1 MDDILNNLG
10 LPNDIGFEISLKT
23 LKSLLSRDAYDN
35 LYFTI
40 KKMFNKATDSI
51 GLDRSLNLGI
61 SMDFTIKFKDGQKI
75 IAMDEYTI
83 IQSIY
88 KYFNSDYEYNN
99 DVNFALEE
107 KEKLNVELQKLK
119 DFLRDKIK
127 EMRNVTE
134 VSQLKQISNSLY
146 ESYMMAYNERVK
158 NNDVLSILYWNNFLQ
173 TEMKLDIERISR
185 LRMWLETFIG
195 ELTKPLSFSLF
206 SEINEDK
213 TKLFFAIQFLNLA
226 VVLNDPYRSIL
237 IRNSIEL
244 VESIKN
250 KNVYINDVEFWHLS
264 PEENDD
270 SLSRVFYK
278 KVDLKLPLS
287 LIDMFSKNEDIHK
300 NVEVLLKYSNKDF
313 ENKDIQDVYGK
324 INSLIQSALKVSS
337 EMGLKD
343 VNLVDL
349 KNNALQELKTSN
361 NKERQLKLKSFIE
374 RVDTFLHYLQP
385 FKVQNGAGKFKNF
398 HVFYYENGMVALDK
412 LNGEY
417 GLMYVMPIM
426 VYLTILKNDN
436 IKDLY
441 EVRNILGVRCI
452 SHRKINW
459 KDIAKMYIDNH
470 EITNDEICALES
482 VKDISLPISDNDL
495 ETLKEKY
502 KDSEYVQEEIKEKE
516 IERKQRYEEIDEE
529 IRSSVA
535 SECSKELLDDEEE
548 KIVDEVKESNDFL
561 AINDSSVTSTI
572 TRNPKVS
579 LFTKF
584 RTKDEHGAMHCDM
597 CDEFTS
603 FDTRNFETHHII
615 PLSAGGIDNVY
626 NTVCLCGNCH
636 NRMHSKFPP
645 TMYEMGKLLE
655 KVRERVKNTTPY
667 YLQKFDRLFNP
678 NYNALYGDG
687 DYDKESLYY
696 ENNKEREDRNFL
708 VEWNSRR

>member
-1 MDDILNNLG
+1 MDEILNNLG

-23 LKSLLSRDAYDN
+23 LRSLLNRDAYDN
-35 LYFTI
+35 LYLTI
-40 KKMFNKATDSI
+40 RKMFDKVTESI
-51 GLDRSLNLGI
+51 GLDESLNLGI

-88 KYFNSDYEYNN
+88 KYFNTDYEYSN

-107 KEKLNVELQKLK
+107 KEKLNAELKKLK
-119 DFLRDKIK
+119 DFLRDKIN

-146 ESYMMAYNERVK
+146 ESYMMGYNDRVK
-158 NNDVLSILYWNNFLQ
+158 DNDIISILHWNNFLQ
-173 TEMKLDIERISR
+173 TEMELDIERISR
-185 LRMWLETFIG
+185 LRMWLETFIS

-226 VVLNDPYRSIL
+226 VALNDPYRSIL

-244 VESIKN
+244 VKSIKN
-250 KNVYINDVEFWHLS
+250 KNVYINDVEFWELS
-264 PEENDD
+264 PKENDD

-278 KVDLKLPLS
+278 RVDLKLPLS
-287 LIDMFSKNEDIHK
+287 LIDKFSKYEDIHK

-313 ENKDIQDVYGK
+313 ENKNIQDVYEK
-324 INSLIQSALKVSS
+324 ISSLIQNALKFSS
-337 EMGLKD
+337 EMGLED

-385 FKVQNGAGKFKNF
+385 FKVQEGAGKFKNF
-398 HVFYYENGMVALDK
+398 HVLYYKNGMVALDK

-452 SHRKINW
+452 SHRKTNW
-459 KDIAKMYIDNH
+459 KDIAKMYINNH
-470 EITNDEICALES
+470 EITNDEISVLES
-482 VKDISLPISDNDL
+482 VKDISLPISDNGL

-502 KDSEYVQEEIKEKE
+502 RGSEYLQEEIKEKE

-529 IRSSVA
+529 IRSNVS
-535 SECSKELLDDEEE
+535 SECAKELLDEEEE
-548 KIVDEVKESNDFL
+548 KIADEVKESNDFL
-561 AINDSSVTSTI
+561 AINDSSVTSTA

-579 LFTKF
+579 LFTKL

-597 CDEFTS
+597 CGEFTS

-615 PLSAGGIDNVY
+615 PLSAGGIDNIY

-655 KVRERVKNTTPY
+655 KVRERIKNTTPY

-678 NYNALYGDG
+678 NYNALYGDD

>member
-1 MDDILNNLG
+1 MLN
-10 LPNDIGFEISLKT
+10 
-23 LKSLLSRDAYDN
+23 RDAYDN
-35 LYFTI
+35 LYLTI
-40 KKMFNKATDSI
+40 RKMFDKVTESI
-51 GLDRSLNLGI
+51 GLDESLNLGI

-88 KYFNSDYEYNN
+88 KYFNTDYEYSN

-107 KEKLNVELQKLK
+107 KEKLNAELKKLK
-119 DFLRDKIK
+119 DFLRNKIN

-146 ESYMMAYNERVK
+146 ESYMMGYNDRVK
-158 NNDVLSILYWNNFLQ
+158 DNDIISILHWNNFLQ

-185 LRMWLETFIG
+185 LRMWLETFIS

-226 VVLNDPYRSIL
+226 VALNDPYRSIL

-244 VESIKN
+244 VKSIKN
-250 KNVYINDVEFWHLS
+250 KNVYINDVEFWELS
-264 PEENDD
+264 PKENDD

-278 KVDLKLPLS
+278 RVDLKLPLS
-287 LIDMFSKNEDIHK
+287 LIDKFSKYEDIHK

-313 ENKDIQDVYGK
+313 ENKNIQDVYEK
-324 INSLIQSALKVSS
+324 ISSLIQSALKTSS
-337 EMGLKD
+337 EMGLED

-385 FKVQNGAGKFKNF
+385 FKVQEGAGKFKNF
-398 HVFYYENGMVALDK
+398 HVLYYKNGMVALDK
-412 LNGEY
+412 FNGEY

-459 KDIAKMYIDNH
+459 KDIAKMYINNH
-470 EITNDEICALES
+470 EITNDEISVLES
-482 VKDISLPISDNDL
+482 VKDISLPISDNGL

-502 KDSEYVQEEIKEKE
+502 RGSEYLQEEIKEKE

-529 IRSSVA
+529 IRNNVS
-535 SECSKELLDDEEE
+535 SECAKELLDDEEE

-579 LFTKF
+579 LFTKL

-655 KVRERVKNTTPY
+655 KVRERIKSTTPY

-678 NYNALYGDG
+678 NYNALYGDD

>member
-1 MDDILNNLG
+1 
-10 LPNDIGFEISLKT
+10 
-23 LKSLLSRDAYDN
+23 
-35 LYFTI
+35 
-40 KKMFNKATDSI
+40 
-51 GLDRSLNLGI
+51 
-61 SMDFTIKFKDGQKI
+61 
-75 IAMDEYTI
+75 
-83 IQSIY
+83 
-88 KYFNSDYEYNN
+88 
-99 DVNFALEE
+99 
-107 KEKLNVELQKLK
+107 
-119 DFLRDKIK
+119 
-127 EMRNVTE
+127 
-134 VSQLKQISNSLY
+134 
-146 ESYMMAYNERVK
+146 
-158 NNDVLSILYWNNFLQ
+158 
-173 TEMKLDIERISR
+173 MKLDIERISR
-185 LRMWLETFIG
+185 LRMWLETFIS

-226 VVLNDPYRSIL
+226 VALNDPYRSIL

-244 VESIKN
+244 VKSIKN
-250 KNVYINDVEFWHLS
+250 KNVYINDVEFWELS
-264 PEENDD
+264 PKENDD

-278 KVDLKLPLS
+278 RVDLKLPLS
-287 LIDMFSKNEDIHK
+287 LIDKFSKYEDIHK
-300 NVEVLLKYSNKDF
+300 NVDVLLKYSNKDF
-313 ENKDIQDVYGK
+313 ENKNIQDVYEK
-324 INSLIQSALKVSS
+324 ISSLIQNALKSSS
-337 EMGLKD
+337 EMGLED

-385 FKVQNGAGKFKNF
+385 FKVQEGAGKFKNF
-398 HVFYYENGMVALDK
+398 HVLYYKNGMVALDK

-452 SHRKINW
+452 SHRKTNW
-459 KDIAKMYIDNH
+459 KDIAKMYINNH
-470 EITNDEICALES
+470 EITNDEISVLES
-482 VKDISLPISDNDL
+482 VKDISLPISDNGL

-502 KDSEYVQEEIKEKE
+502 RGNEYLQEEIKEKE

-529 IRSSVA
+529 IRSNVS
-535 SECSKELLDDEEE
+535 SECAKELLDEEEE
-548 KIVDEVKESNDFL
+548 KIADEVKESNDFL
-561 AINDSSVTSTI
+561 AINDSSVTSTA

-579 LFTKF
+579 LFTKL

-597 CDEFTS
+597 CGEFTS

-615 PLSAGGIDNVY
+615 PLSAGGIDNIY

-655 KVRERVKNTTPY
+655 KVRERIKSTTPY

-678 NYNALYGDG
+678 NYNALYGDD

>member
-1 MDDILNNLG
+1 MDKILNSLG

-23 LKSLLSRDAYDN
+23 LRSLLNRDAYDN
-35 LYFTI
+35 LYLTI
-40 KKMFNKATDSI
+40 RKMFDKVTESI
-51 GLDRSLNLGI
+51 GLDESLNLGI

-88 KYFNSDYEYNN
+88 KYFNTDYEYSN

-107 KEKLNVELQKLK
+107 KEKLNAELKKLK
-119 DFLRDKIK
+119 DFLRDKIN

-146 ESYMMAYNERVK
+146 ESYMMGYNDRVK
-158 NNDVLSILYWNNFLQ
+158 ENDIISILHWNNFLQ
-173 TEMKLDIERISR
+173 TEMELDIERISR
-185 LRMWLETFIG
+185 LRMWLETFIS

-226 VVLNDPYRSIL
+226 VALNDPYRSIL

-244 VESIKN
+244 VKSIKN
-250 KNVYINDVEFWHLS
+250 KNVYINDVEFWELS
-264 PEENDD
+264 PKENDD

-278 KVDLKLPLS
+278 RVDLKLPLS
-287 LIDMFSKNEDIHK
+287 LIDKFSKYEDIHK

-313 ENKDIQDVYGK
+313 ENKNIQDVYEK
-324 INSLIQSALKVSS
+324 ISSLIQNALKSSS
-337 EMGLKD
+337 EMGLED

-385 FKVQNGAGKFKNF
+385 FKVQEGAGKFKNF
-398 HVFYYENGMVALDK
+398 HVLYYKNGMVALDK

-452 SHRKINW
+452 SHRKTNW
-459 KDIAKMYIDNH
+459 KDIAKMYINNH
-470 EITNDEICALES
+470 EITNDEISVLES
-482 VKDISLPISDNDL
+482 VKDISLPISDNGL

-502 KDSEYVQEEIKEKE
+502 RGNEYLQEEIKEKE

-529 IRSSVA
+529 IRSNVS
-535 SECSKELLDDEEE
+535 SECAKELLDEEEE
-548 KIVDEVKESNDFL
+548 KIADEVKESNDFL
-561 AINDSSVTSTI
+561 AINDSSVTSTA

-579 LFTKF
+579 LFTKL

-615 PLSAGGIDNVY
+615 PLSAGGIDNIY

-655 KVRERVKNTTPY
+655 KVRERIKSTTPY

-678 NYNALYGDG
+678 NYNALYGDD

>member
-1 MDDILNNLG
+1 MDEILNNLG
-10 LPNDIGFEISLKT
+10 LPNNIGFEISLKT
-23 LKSLLSRDAYDN
+23 LRSLLNRDAYDN
-35 LYFTI
+35 LYLTI
-40 KKMFNKATDSI
+40 RKMFDKVTESI
-51 GLDRSLNLGI
+51 GLDESLNLGI

-88 KYFNSDYEYNN
+88 KYFNTDYEYSN

-107 KEKLNVELQKLK
+107 KEKLNAELKKLK
-119 DFLRDKIK
+119 DFLRNKIN

-146 ESYMMAYNERVK
+146 ESYMMGYNDRVK
-158 NNDVLSILYWNNFLQ
+158 DNDIISILHWNNFLQ

-185 LRMWLETFIG
+185 LRMWLETFIS

-206 SEINEDK
+206 SEINKDK

-226 VVLNDPYRSIL
+226 VALNDPYRSIL

-244 VESIKN
+244 VKSIKN
-250 KNVYINDVEFWHLS
+250 KNVYINDVEFWELS
-264 PEENDD
+264 PKENDD

-278 KVDLKLPLS
+278 RVDLKLPLS
-287 LIDMFSKNEDIHK
+287 LIDKFSKYEDIHK

-313 ENKDIQDVYGK
+313 ENKNIQDVYEK
-324 INSLIQSALKVSS
+324 ISSLIQSALKTSS
-337 EMGLKD
+337 EMGLED

-385 FKVQNGAGKFKNF
+385 FKVQEGAGKFKNF
-398 HVFYYENGMVALDK
+398 HVLYYKNGMVALDK
-412 LNGEY
+412 FNGEY

-459 KDIAKMYIDNH
+459 KDIAKMYINNH
-470 EITNDEICALES
+470 EITNDEISVLES
-482 VKDISLPISDNDL
+482 VKDISLPISDNGL

-502 KDSEYVQEEIKEKE
+502 RGSEYLQEEIKEKE

-529 IRSSVA
+529 IRNNVS
-535 SECSKELLDDEEE
+535 SECAKELLDDEEE

-579 LFTKF
+579 LFTKL

-655 KVRERVKNTTPY
+655 KVRERIKSTTPY

-678 NYNALYGDG
+678 NYNALYGDD

>member
-1 MDDILNNLG
+1 MDEILNNLG

-23 LKSLLSRDAYDN
+23 LRSLLNRDAYDN
-35 LYFTI
+35 LYLTI
-40 KKMFNKATDSI
+40 RKMFDKVTESI
-51 GLDRSLNLGI
+51 GLDESLNLGI

-88 KYFNSDYEYNN
+88 KYFNSDYEYSN

-107 KEKLNVELQKLK
+107 KEKLNAELKKLK
-119 DFLRDKIK
+119 DFLRDKIN

-146 ESYMMAYNERVK
+146 ESYMMGYNDRVK
-158 NNDVLSILYWNNFLQ
+158 DNDIISILHWNNFLQ

-185 LRMWLETFIG
+185 LRMWLETFIS

-206 SEINEDK
+206 SEIDEDK

-226 VVLNDPYRSIL
+226 VALNDPYRSIL

-244 VESIKN
+244 VKSIKN
-250 KNVYINDVEFWHLS
+250 KNVYINDVEFWELS
-264 PEENDD
+264 PKENDD

-278 KVDLKLPLS
+278 RVDLKLPLS
-287 LIDMFSKNEDIHK
+287 LIDKFSKYEDIHK

-313 ENKDIQDVYGK
+313 ENKNIQDVYEK
-324 INSLIQSALKVSS
+324 ISSLIQSALKSSS
-337 EMGLKD
+337 EMGLED

-349 KNNALQELKTSN
+349 KNNALRELKTSN

-385 FKVQNGAGKFKNF
+385 FKVQEGAGKFKNF
-398 HVFYYENGMVALDK
+398 HVLYYKNGMVALDK

-452 SHRKINW
+452 SHRKTNW
-459 KDIAKMYIDNH
+459 KDIAKMYINNH
-470 EITNDEICALES
+470 EITNDEISVLES

-502 KDSEYVQEEIKEKE
+502 RGSEYLQEEIKEKE

-529 IRSSVA
+529 IRSSVS
-535 SECSKELLDDEEE
+535 SECAKELLDDEEE
-548 KIVDEVKESNDFL
+548 KIIDEVNESNDFL
-561 AINDSSVTSTI
+561 AINDSSVTSTG

-579 LFTKF
+579 LFTKL

-615 PLSAGGIDNVY
+615 PLSVGGIDNIY

-636 NRMHSKFPP
+636 NRIHSKFPP
-645 TMYEMGKLLE
+645 TMYEMGKLLG
-655 KVRERVKNTTPY
+655 KVRERIKSTTPY

-678 NYNALYGDG
+678 NYNALYGDD